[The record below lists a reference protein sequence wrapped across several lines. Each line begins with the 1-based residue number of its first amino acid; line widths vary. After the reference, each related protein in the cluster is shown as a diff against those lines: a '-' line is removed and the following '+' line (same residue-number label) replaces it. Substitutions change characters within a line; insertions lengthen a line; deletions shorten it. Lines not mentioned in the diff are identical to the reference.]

1 METEK
6 KLKILMLED
15 NPEDAFLIERVL
27 RKDNMVFVAERV
39 DTREEFCES
48 IGRFQPDVV
57 LSDHGLPRFNSREA
71 LRISLKERAV
81 APFIL
86 VTGTMSDEIAISCL
100 RDGADDYILKG
111 NLSRLPSAIRR
122 AIKERRLEKLKR
134 EARYALRTQN
144 RELVKVNSELDKFVY
159 SVSHQLRGPLASVMG
174 LLNIAETKPANITD
188 IHTMMRRS
196 VMKLDETLKEI
207 IDYSNNA
214 RSEITSSEIDWKN
227 LINVAI
233 GKLAYLANAGKMQ
246 LIIDDAGAKF
256 PFYSDPG
263 RLAIIFNSLYSN
275 CITYSHGNPDR
286 QATIHTKIDVAYDTV
301 AITIADNGIGISENS
316 LPHVFNMFYRGSDRS
331 SGAGLGLYI
340 TKETVKKLGGQ
351 VTIQSTEG
359 RGTVVIITLPNN
371 NRSNSAEE
379 QSIIE

>member
-1 METEK
+1 MENEK
-6 KLKILMLED
+6 RLKILMLED

-27 RKDNMVFVAERV
+27 RKDAMVFVSERV
-39 DTREEFCES
+39 DTREEFCDS

-71 LRISLKERAV
+71 LRISLKERAT

-100 RDGADDYILKG
+100 REGADDYILKG

-122 AIKERRLEKLKR
+122 AIKSRRLEKLKR
-134 EARYALRTQN
+134 EARYALRSQN

-174 LLNIAETKPANITD
+174 LLNIAEAKPANID
-188 IHTMMRRS
+188 EIHSMMRRS

-227 LINVAI
+227 LINLAM
-233 GKLAYLANAGKMQ
+233 GKLLYLANANKVK
-246 LIIDDAGAKF
+246 LVVDDHSANF

-263 RLAIIFNSLYSN
+263 RLAIIFNSLFSN
-275 CITYSHGNPDR
+275 SITYSASDKQP
-286 QATIHTKIDVAYDTV
+286 TIHTKIDVAYDTV
-301 AITIADNGIGISENS
+301 AITITDNGIGISENC

-359 RGTVVIITLPNN
+359 RGTVVTVTLPNN
-371 NRSNSAEE
+371 DRDSSVNPARESFAE
-379 QSIIE
+379 

>member
-27 RKDNMVFVAERV
+27 RKDNMVFVTERV

-48 IGRFQPDVV
+48 IERFQPDVV

-71 LRISLKERAV
+71 LKISLKERAV

-100 RDGADDYILKG
+100 REGADDYILKG

-134 EARYALRTQN
+134 EARYALRRQN

-174 LLNIAETKPANITD
+174 LLNVAETKPRNID
-188 IHTMMRRS
+188 EIHAMMRRS

-214 RSEITSSEIDWKN
+214 RTEIANAEIDWQM
-227 LINVAI
+227 LINSTFD
-233 GKLAYLANAGKMQ
+233 KLQYLQNAHKIKSTVDLGEAQ
-246 LIIDDAGAKF
+246 F
-256 PFYSDPG
+256 PFYSDPQ
-263 RLAIIFNSLYSN
+263 RLSIIFSSLYSN
-275 CITYSHGNPDR
+275 CILYCAHDKEPL
-286 QATIHTKIDVAYDTV
+286 IHTRVTVAYDTV
-301 AITIADNGIGISENS
+301 EISITDNGSGISEKC
-316 LPHVFNMFYRGSDRS
+316 LPHVFTMFYRASERS
-331 SGAGLGLYI
+331 TGAGLGLYI
-340 TKETVKKLGGQ
+340 TKETVKKLGGTVQ
-351 VTIQSTEG
+351 ISSSEQ
-359 RGTVVIITLPNN
+359 RGTTVVVTLPNHKPGD
-371 NRSNSAEE
+371 
-379 QSIIE
+379 IE

>member
-6 KLKILMLED
+6 KRKLKILMLED

-48 IGRFQPDVV
+48 IERFQPDVV

-71 LRISLKERAV
+71 LKISLKERAV

-122 AIKERRLEKLKR
+122 AIKERRLEKLKS
-134 EARYALRTQN
+134 EARYALRKQN
-144 RELVKVNSELDKFVY
+144 RELVKVNSELDNFVY

-174 LLNIAETKPANITD
+174 LLNVVDSKPKNID
-188 IHTMMRRS
+188 EIHSMMRQS
-196 VMKLDETLKEI
+196 VLKLDETLKEI

-214 RSEITSSEIDWKN
+214 RTEIGNAEIDWKD
-227 LINVAI
+227 LIV
-233 GKLAYLANAGKMQ
+233 KSFEKQHYLPNAGNVK
-246 LIIDDAGAKF
+246 LIVDDSEAQF
-256 PFYSDPG
+256 PFYSDPQ
-263 RLAIIFNSLYSN
+263 RLGVIFSSLYSN
-275 CITYSHGNPDR
+275 CILYCARDKEPLIT
-286 QATIHTKIDVAYDTV
+286 TKVKVAYDTV
-301 AITIADNGIGISENS
+301 TISVTDNGIGISES
-316 LPHVFNMFYRGSDRS
+316 CMPLVCNMFYRANERS
-331 SGAGLGLYI
+331 TGAGLGLYI
-340 TKETVKKLGGQ
+340 TKETVRKLEGNLEISSVETNGTT
-351 VTIQSTEG
+351 VT
-359 RGTVVIITLPNN
+359 VTLPNHN
-371 NRSNSAEE
+371 PG
-379 QSIIE
+379 SIVE

>member
-1 METEK
+1 MEAER

-48 IGRFQPDVV
+48 IERFRPDVV

-71 LRISLKERAV
+71 LKISLKERAA

-111 NLSRLPSAIRR
+111 NLSRLPSAIHR
-122 AIKERRLEKLKR
+122 AIKERRLAKLKR
-134 EARYALRTQN
+134 EARHALRHQN

-174 LLNIAETKPANITD
+174 LLNVVDSKPANLD
-188 IHTMMRRS
+188 EIHAMMRSS

-214 RSEITSSEIDWKN
+214 RSDIANEEINWSELAKVSFEKLQYLPNSSD
-227 LINVAI
+227 
-233 GKLAYLANAGKMQ
+233 ANWSV
-246 LIIDDAGAKF
+246 DDSEARF

-263 RLAIIFNSLYSN
+263 RLSIIFNTLYSN
-275 CITYSHGNPDR
+275 SILYSAKDKQPVIN
-286 QATIHTKIDVAYDTV
+286 TKIAVAYDV
-301 AITIADNGIGISENS
+301 VTISVTDNGIGISERC
-316 LPHVFNMFYRGSDRS
+316 LPHVFNMFYRASERS
-331 SGAGLGLYI
+331 GGAGLGLYI

-351 VTIQSTEG
+351 ITIESIENG
-359 RGTVVIITLPNN
+359 GTTIRVTLPNN
-371 NRSNSAEE
+371 NRDNSVE
-379 QSIIE
+379 

>member
-48 IGRFQPDVV
+48 IERFQPDVV

-71 LRISLKERAV
+71 LKISLKERASS
-81 APFIL
+81 PFIL

-100 RDGADDYILKG
+100 REGADDYILKG

-134 EARYALRTQN
+134 EARHALRLQN

-174 LLNIAETKPANITD
+174 LLNVAAQRPQNID
-188 IHTMMRRS
+188 EIHSMMRRS

-214 RSEITSSEIDWKN
+214 RSEVQNEEINWKKLSTESVERLQYLPNWSKVQFN
-227 LINVAI
+227 LDES
-233 GKLAYLANAGKMQ
+233 GAG
-246 LIIDDAGAKF
+246 F
-256 PFYSDPG
+256 PFYSDPS
-263 RLAIIFNSLYSN
+263 RLSIIFNSLYSN
-275 CITYSHGNPDR
+275 SILYCSRDKQPVIN
-286 QATIHTKIDVAYDTV
+286 TKISVAYDTV
-301 AITIADNGIGISENS
+301 TITVTDNGTGISERC
-316 LPHVFNMFYRGSDRS
+316 LPSVFNMFYRASERS

-340 TKETVKKLGGQ
+340 TKETVKKLGGKISIVSAEHEGTT
-351 VTIQSTEG
+351 VT
-359 RGTVVIITLPNN
+359 VTLPSNN
-371 NRSNSAEE
+371 NRENAVD
-379 QSIIE
+379 

>member
-15 NPEDAFLIERVL
+15 NPEDAFLVERVL
-27 RKDNMVFVAERV
+27 RKDHMVFVTERV

-48 IGRFQPDVV
+48 IARFQPDVV

-71 LRISLKERAV
+71 LKISLKERAA

-100 RDGADDYILKG
+100 REGADDYILKG

-134 EARYALRTQN
+134 EARYALRVQN

-174 LLNIAETKPANITD
+174 LLNIAETKPANID
-188 IHTMMRRS
+188 EIHSMMRRS
-196 VMKLDETLKEI
+196 MMKLDETLKEI

-227 LINVAI
+227 LVNLTI
-233 GKLAYLANAGKMQ
+233 GKLLYLPNASKTQ
-246 LIIDDAGAKF
+246 VTVDDSGAKF

-263 RLAIIFNSLYSN
+263 RLAIIFNSVFSN
-275 CITYSHGNPDR
+275 SIIYTAHERAPMVHAR
-286 QATIHTKIDVAYDTV
+286 IDVAYDTV
-301 AITIADNGIGISENS
+301 AITITDNGIGINENT

-359 RGTVVIITLPNN
+359 RGTVVTITLPNN
-371 NRSNSAEE
+371 HRDNSVDDSLTE
-379 QSIIE
+379 

>member
-39 DTREEFCES
+39 DTKEEFCES

-71 LRISLKERAV
+71 LRISLKERAA

-100 RDGADDYILKG
+100 REGADDYILKG
-111 NLSRLPSAIRR
+111 NLSRLPSAIYR

-134 EARYALRTQN
+134 EARYALRLQN

-174 LLNIAETKPANITD
+174 LLNIAETGPSNIEE

-196 VMKLDETLKEI
+196 MIKLDETLKEI

-214 RSEITSSEIDWKN
+214 RSEITSAEIDWRD
-227 LINVAI
+227 LINVAM
-233 GKLAYLANAGKMQ
+233 GKLLYLEHASKVQ
-246 LIIDDAGAKF
+246 LTIDDFGAKF

-263 RLAIIFNSLYSN
+263 RLAIIFNSLFSNSIVYSA
-275 CITYSHGNPDR
+275 HDR
-286 QATIHTKIDVAYDTV
+286 QPTIHAKVNVAYDTV
-301 AITIADNGIGISENS
+301 AITITDNGIGINEKT

-351 VTIQSTEG
+351 ITIQSMEG
-359 RGTVVIITLPNN
+359 RGTVVTVTLPNN
-371 NRSNSAEE
+371 HRDSSVEAAFM
-379 QSIIE
+379 Q

>member
-1 METEK
+1 METER

-27 RKDNMVFVAERV
+27 RKDSMVFVSERV

-48 IGRFQPDVV
+48 IFRFQPDVV

-71 LRISLKERAV
+71 LRISLKERAT

-100 RDGADDYILKG
+100 REGADDYILKG

-134 EARYALRTQN
+134 EARYALRSQN

-174 LLNIAETKPANITD
+174 LLNIAEANPNNIND
-188 IHTMMRRS
+188 IHAMMRRS
-196 VMKLDETLKEI
+196 MLKLDETLKEI

-214 RSEITSSEIDWKN
+214 RSEITSSEIDWRN
-227 LINVAI
+227 LVNVAM
-233 GKLAYLANAGKMQ
+233 GKLLYLANASKVQMV
-246 LIIDDAGAKF
+246 IDDSCAKF

-263 RLAIIFNSLYSN
+263 RLAIIFNSIYSN
-275 CITYSHGNPDR
+275 SIIYASDKEPM
-286 QATIHTKIDVAYDTV
+286 IHTKIHVAYDTV
-301 AITIADNGIGISENS
+301 AITITDNGIGIRESS
-316 LPHVFNMFYRGSDRS
+316 LPHVFNMFYRASERS

-340 TKETVKKLGGQ
+340 TQETVKKLGGK
-351 VTIQSTEG
+351 VTIQSTES
-359 RGTVVIITLPNN
+359 RGTVVTITLPNN
-371 NRSNSAEE
+371 YRQNSVVENIPSN
-379 QSIIE
+379 